1 MLRLTRVLNN
11 YKCSDIKSIRNDI
24 LDIKN
29 DIREIRNKVVVIEY
43 NVGVIKK
50 HIKTPNNIDTDYI
63 KDRLD
68 KITTM
73 LNREHIFKIDLTDPI
88 N

>member
-1 MLRLTRVLNN
+1 MLRLTKVLNN

-24 LDIKN
+24 LNMKN

-68 KITTM
+68 QITTM
-73 LNREHIFKIDLTDPI
+73 LNKERIL
-88 N
+88 NL